1 MILAPCNVSKQSLD
15 VLAVQCSAS
24 RSPLQSVAVPATVGV
39 VVAAAVVVLNGNVN
53 GEVLAGGA
61 NVVRAG
67 GKGKG
72 GAHPDEDVSV
82 TESVRTF

>member
-15 VLAVQCSAS
+15 VFAVQYSAS
-24 RSPLQSVAVPATVGV
+24 RSPLQSVAVPVSTVGV

-72 GAHPDEDVSV
+72 GGTSRRRRKRH
-82 TESVRTF
+82 